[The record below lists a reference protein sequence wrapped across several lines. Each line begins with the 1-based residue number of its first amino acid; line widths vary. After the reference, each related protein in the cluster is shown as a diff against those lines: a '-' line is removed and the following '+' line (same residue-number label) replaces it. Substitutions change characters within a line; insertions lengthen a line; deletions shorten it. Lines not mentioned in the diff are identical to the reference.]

1 LGVLELQKEIE
12 TNFFI
17 KSKVKIMQE
26 ETEETENPHMEIP
39 EDHYLCP
46 VFTKENVIE
55 HGKPIV
61 VMRLVATDEHL
72 EMQLTGSLKDLVMAL
87 SFAMQKDKDFFK
99 AVSIAQKIVEK
110 SPQKQEEKLM
120 DMMETL
126 QRLMT
131 RRPADNE

>member
-1 LGVLELQKEIE
+1 
-12 TNFFI
+12 
-17 KSKVKIMQE
+17 MQE

-99 AVSIAQKIVEK
+99 AVSIAPKNRGKVASK
-110 SPQKQEEKLM
+110 
-120 DMMETL
+120 
-126 QRLMT
+126 T
-131 RRPADNE
+131 RRKINGYDGNVTAPYDTSTC